1 MQMYVSRA
9 DVMMVD
15 AVSGDSVRVQTCSTQ
30 GWVQTCH
37 FYQNPCK
44 TLPTLA
50 PTMFLHPMRE
60 LSTKS
65 VHYKRTVARVRR
77 TPTPTALQVATITAR
92 KPGRHTEA
100 TRRAL
105 STLLSAPLAA
115 TRGSGASSKMSS
127 SVQQSPD
134 VR

>member
-1 MQMYVSRA
+1 
-9 DVMMVD
+9 
-15 AVSGDSVRVQTCSTQ
+15 
-30 GWVQTCH
+30 
-37 FYQNPCK
+37 
-44 TLPTLA
+44 
-50 PTMFLHPMRE
+50 MRE

-77 TPTPTALQVATITAR
+77 TPTRQQEQRSNVQVGTITAR

-115 TRGSGASSKMSS
+115 TRGSGASSKTSS

-134 VR
+134 EEARRYVGSCGTGLART